1 MKHKIELAVLDMSGT
16 TVKDKGEIT
25 EAFRKAFEDK
35 GYAIPEEKIAAVM
48 GYKKTDAIK
57 TLLEE
62 FAEDKTVINE
72 TYINELHRDFIDSLI
87 GYYKNSGELEAMPY
101 AEDTFEFFRKNNIK
115 IGLDTGFFS
124 DITNVIIERLG
135 WIKNGLIDH
144 VISSD
149 EAAAGR
155 PYPFMIQELMKRTN
169 VTDPKKV
176 IKIGDTEVDIK
187 EGRNA
192 QCLLTIAV
200 TTGKSYTKEQLEL
213 YKPDFI
219 IDSLQEL
226 PALL

>member
-1 MKHKIELAVLDMSGT
+1 MKHSIELAVLDMSGT

-25 EAFRKAFEDK
+25 EAFRKTFEDK

-72 TYINELHRDFIDSLI
+72 TYINEMHQDFIDILI
-87 GYYKNSGELEAMPY
+87 DYYKNSGKLEAMPY
-101 AEDTFEFFRKNNIK
+101 AEDTFEFFRKHNIK

-135 WIKNGLIDH
+135 WLKNGLIDH

-149 EAAAGR
+149 ETAAGR
-155 PYPFMIQELMKRTN
+155 PYPYMIQELMKRTN
-169 VTDPKKV
+169 VTDSKKV

-200 TTGKSYTKEQLEL
+200 TTGKSYTKKQLEL
-213 YKPDFI
+213 YKPDYI

>member
-1 MKHKIELAVLDMSGT
+1 MQHPIELAVLDISGT

-25 EAFRKAFEDK
+25 AAFAKAFELE
-35 GYAIPEEKIAAVM
+35 GYKIPEEKIAAVM

-62 FAEDKTVINE
+62 FAEDKSVINE
-72 TYINELHRDFIDSLI
+72 EYINLIHQNFIDDLI
-87 GYYKNSGELEAMPY
+87 DYYKNSGQLEAMPY
-101 AEDTFEFFRKNNIK
+101 SEDTFEFLRKNNIK

-124 DITNVIIERLG
+124 DITNVIIEELG
-135 WIKNGLIDH
+135 WLKNGLVDF

-155 PYPFMIQELMKRTN
+155 PYPYMIQELMKRAN
-169 VTDPKKV
+169 ITDPKKV
-176 IKIGDTEVDIK
+176 IKVGDTEVDIK

-213 YKPDFI
+213 YKPDYI
-219 IDSLQEL
+219 IDSLREL
-226 PALL
+226 PDLL